1 MLPQIIIMKDIL
13 MQKILK
19 LAFVCFLG
27 ACSSGNTGDYS
38 AGDSYDFY
46 VGTYTGGDS
55 RGIYKF
61 SLGADGII
69 IKHGLS
75 ALTENPSF
83 LAWDAAG
90 KYLLAVNETG
100 PEGSV
105 EAYRPEG
112 DSLVLTGHAPSG
124 GAHPCYVSLNKQ
136 GYVLAANYSSGTVGL
151 LRLGPQGELSGLLDI
166 SSHSGS
172 GTTERQQSPHAHFAS
187 FDPDGSGVIS
197 VDLGT
202 NELWF
207 STLDTT
213 ADKLITSEQEKLAMK
228 KGAGPR
234 HLAVHPGGEWLY
246 VINELNSTVT
256 LVKKQDG
263 GLYSRGPSYST
274 LPEGFD
280 DDNYCA
286 DIHLSADGSFV
297 YASNRGHNSIAIFK
311 VDAKTGFLSLAG
323 HSPSGGSWPRNF
335 SLSPDGKYLL
345 VANQHTNNI
354 VSFLRDTENG
364 LLEAVDTASVADP
377 VCVRF

>member
-1 MLPQIIIMKDIL
+1 MKDIL

-19 LAFVCFLG
+19 LVFVCFLG
-27 ACSSGNTGDYS
+27 ACSSANTGDYR

-61 SLGADGII
+61 SLDADGII

-100 PEGSV
+100 PEGSI
-105 EAYRPEG
+105 EAYKAEG

-151 LRLGPQGELSGLLDI
+151 LRLGPHGELGGLLDI
-166 SSHSGS
+166 SNHIGS

-187 FDPDGSGVIS
+187 FDHSGLGVIA

-202 NELWF
+202 NEIWF
-207 STLDTT
+207 SVLDTIRNNLV
-213 ADKLITSEQEKLAMK
+213 ADSQEKLAMEE
-228 KGAGPR
+228 GAGPR
-234 HLAVHPGGEWLY
+234 HLALHPGGEWLY

-256 LVKKQDG
+256 LVKKEDG

-274 LPEGFD
+274 LPERFA

-286 DIHLSADGSFV
+286 HIHITTDGRFV
-297 YASNRGHNSIAIFK
+297 YASNRGHNSIAVFET
-311 VDAKTGFLSLAG
+311 DSETGALRLIS
-323 HSPSGGSWPRNF
+323 HSPSGGKWPRNF
-335 SLSPDGKYLL
+335 SLTPDEQYLV

-364 LLEAVDTASVADP
+364 FLEAVDTAGVADP